1 MKSYLVLATVCVGA
15 VSLAALSCP
24 SLAASKKADAKAV
37 VAKLTAAPTAADFRT
52 VDPENV
58 LVIDTT
64 QGRVYVEMIPELAPA
79 TVAQIKALARDKFYD
94 GLTFHRVIDKF
105 MAQGGDPKGDGS
117 GGSTR
122 PNIPGEFVFRRGPD
136 TPFVRVTAVAGLED
150 GFIKSL
156 PVRTQNTGL
165 MIMTE
170 DGKVQGWGVWCKG
183 VAGFARANEPDSGN
197 SQFFLMRDF
206 TDSLE
211 HNYTAWGRVLAGQNV
226 VDVLKKGE
234 PPPAPDKMV
243 TVRVLAD
250 LPAAGRPK
258 VSVLDTQSAAF
269 KALAANAVSVCDIDL
284 PAKVE

>member
-1 MKSYLVLATVCVGA
+1 M
-15 VSLAALSCP
+15 AALSRP
-24 SLAASKKADAKAV
+24 SLAAPSEAAKAA
-37 VAKLTAAPTAADFRT
+37 VAKILATPAATDFRV

-64 QGRVYVEMIPELAPA
+64 QGRVYVEMLPEIAPA
-79 TVAQIKALARDKFYD
+79 TVAQIKALAREKFYD

-117 GGSTR
+117 GGSTK
-122 PNIPGEFVFRRGPD
+122 PNVAGEFLFRRGPD
-136 TPFVRVTAVAGLED
+136 TPFVRVQAVAGLED
-150 GFIKSL
+150 GFIKSM

-170 DGKVQGWGVWCKG
+170 DGKVQAWPVWCKG
-183 VAGFARANEPDSGN
+183 VAGFARADQPDSGN

-206 TDSLE
+206 SDALE
-211 HNYTAWGRVLAGQNV
+211 RNYTAWGHVLAGQNV

-234 PPPAPDKMV
+234 PPLAPDKMV

-258 VSVLDTQSAAF
+258 VSVLDTRSAFF
-269 KALAANAVSVCDIDL
+269 KAMSADAISVCDIDL
-284 PAKVE
+284 PSKVE

>member
-1 MKSYLVLATVCVGA
+1 VKRYLLLATLCAGA
-15 VSLAALSCP
+15 VSLAVLSRP
-24 SLAASKKADAKAV
+24 SLAAPNAAAKAA
-37 VAKLTAAPTAADFRT
+37 VARITATPTAADFRA

-64 QGRVYVEMIPELAPA
+64 QGRVYVEMFPEIAPA
-79 TVAQIKALARDKFYD
+79 TVAQIKALAREKFYD

-117 GGSTR
+117 GGSAK
-122 PNIPGEFVFRRGPD
+122 PNVPGEFLFRRGPD

-150 GFIKSL
+150 GFIKSM

-170 DGKVQGWGVWCKG
+170 DGKVQAWGVWCKG
-183 VAGFARANEPDSGN
+183 SAGFARADQADSGN

-206 TDSLE
+206 SDALE
-211 HNYTAWGRVLAGQNV
+211 RNYAVWGHVLAGQNV

-258 VSVLDTQSAAF
+258 VSVLDTQSAFF
-269 KALAANAVSVCDIDL
+269 KTLAADAVSVCDIQL

>member
-1 MKSYLVLATVCVGA
+1 VKRYLLLATLCAGA
-15 VSLAALSCP
+15 ASLVAMSHP
-24 SLAASKKADAKAV
+24 SLAAPKKEAKAV
-37 VAKLTAAPTAADFRT
+37 VAKLTATPTAADFRA

-64 QGRVYVEMIPELAPA
+64 QGRVYVEMYPEIAPA

-122 PNIPGEFVFRRGPD
+122 PNVPGEFTFRRGPE
-136 TPFVRVTAVAGLED
+136 TPFVRVTAVAGQED
-150 GFIKSL
+150 GFIKSM

-165 MIMTE
+165 MIMTA
-170 DGKVQGWGVWCKG
+170 DGKVQAWGVWCKG
-183 VAGFARANEPDSGN
+183 VAGFARASEPDTGN

-206 TDSLE
+206 SDALE
-211 HNYTAWGRVLAGQNV
+211 RTYTVWGRVLSGQNV

-258 VSVLDTQSAAF
+258 ISVLDTQSAFF
-269 KALAANAVSVCDIDL
+269 KAMAADAVSVCDIDL
-284 PAKVE
+284 PSKVE